1 MKRYEIPQLKI
12 TAFEKE
18 NVVTSSGGGS
28 STDNFSEAQNI
39 AGQNGRSVFSF
50 NIDDVTFTP

>member
-1 MKRYEIPQLKI
+1 MKKYEIPQLKI

-18 NVVTSSGGGS
+18 NVVTSSGVG
-28 STDNFSEAQNI
+28 STDNFSEAQSI

-50 NIDDVTFTP
+50 NIDDVTITP

>member
-28 STDNFSEAQNI
+28 STDNFSEAQSI
-39 AGQNGRSVFSF
+39 AGQVGSVFSF